1 MMKNFRE
8 VEHHDEND
16 HDRTSFNPF
25 QLQCVLST
33 TALQLRTYVEDPD
46 SKAEIMR
53 LATFYNMNILRVG
66 NN

>member
-33 TALQLRTYVEDPD
+33 IALRLRTYVEDPD
-46 SKAEIMR
+46 SKGEIMIK
-53 LATFYNMNILRVG
+53 T
-66 NN
+66 